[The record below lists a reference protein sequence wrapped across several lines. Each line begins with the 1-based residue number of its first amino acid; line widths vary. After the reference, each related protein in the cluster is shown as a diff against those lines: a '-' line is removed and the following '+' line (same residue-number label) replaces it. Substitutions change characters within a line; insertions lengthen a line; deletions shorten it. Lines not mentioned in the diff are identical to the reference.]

1 MRGLGDLLGVGLVR
15 NVVES
20 IEEIVGVGEAE
31 VLRRL

>member
-1 MRGLGDLLGVGLVR
+1 VRGLGDLLGVGMVR

-20 IEEIVGVGEAE
+20 TEEIVGVGEAE